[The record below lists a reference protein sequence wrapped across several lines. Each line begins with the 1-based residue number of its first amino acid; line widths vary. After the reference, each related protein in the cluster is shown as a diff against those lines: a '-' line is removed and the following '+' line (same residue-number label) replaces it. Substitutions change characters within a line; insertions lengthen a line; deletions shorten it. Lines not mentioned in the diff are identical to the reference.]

1 MALGVRQGLSERRIE
16 FEAPVFAF
24 VGSGC
29 LLVLELVAARLIAPT
44 LGVSLYT
51 WTSVIGVVL
60 AGISL
65 GNYLGGRVADRW
77 PSRSTLALLYLA
89 ASGASLLVLGVLP
102 VVGSI
107 DLPGSAPALL
117 QVLWVTAVLFL
128 LPSTVLGMPTPLL
141 TRLSLHAVEEGGR
154 VVGRIQAAAA
164 LGSIVCTFL
173 TGFWLISWFG
183 TRHLVAGVAAVLL
196 LLAVWAGLPWL
207 LGSVYLL
214 GAFAVVIVAAGWV
227 SHSGCTRESNYYC
240 IKVKPGIFTFTTVD
254 GRHVKVEPPIQSLF
268 LDHLQHS
275 IIDLRN
281 PTHLLYGYEQLYARV
296 MPRVRPLGSRVDSFF
311 VGGGGYVF
319 PRWMEAKYRGQV
331 TVAEIDPEV
340 TRIARE
346 QLGLRSSPRL
356 TIVNKDARRVL
367 ESTPSTRRFDAIF
380 GDAFNDYEVP
390 FHLTTREFD
399 ELVAAHL
406 RPRGIYLLNVVDGV
420 HYDFLRSKIR
430 TLRLVFPYVAVV
442 RPDRGW
448 PPSEVRDTFVIV
460 AAKTRPTASLMV
472 VSGVSL
478 DTFVA
483 NGHSVVLTDDHVP
496 VDQLLAPVFT
506 AELHTR

>member
-1 MALGVRQGLSERRIE
+1 MALRVRHRLFKGEIE
-16 FEAPVFAF
+16 LEAPVFAF

-65 GNYLGGRVADRW
+65 GNYLGGRIADRW

-89 ASGASLLVLGVLP
+89 ASGASLLVLGVLQ

-128 LPSTVLGMPTPLL
+128 LPATILGMPTPLL

-196 LLAVWAGLPWL
+196 LLAVWAGVPWL
-207 LGSVYLL
+207 LGRIYVL
-214 GAFAVVIVAAGWV
+214 GAFAVVIVAAGWL

-240 IKVKPGIFTFTTVD
+240 IKVKPGTFTLHVQ
-254 GRHVKVEPPIQSLF
+254 GRRIKVEPPIQSLY

-275 IIDLRN
+275 IIDLRH
-281 PTHLLYGYEQLYARV
+281 PTNLLYGYEQLYARV
-296 MPRVRPLGSRVDSFF
+296 MPRMRPLGSRVDSFF
-311 VGGGGYVF
+311 VGGGGFVF

-340 TRIARE
+340 TQVARE

-367 ESTPSTRRFDAIF
+367 ESMPAATRFDAIF

-390 FHLTTREFD
+390 FHLTTRQFVQ
-399 ELVAAHL
+399 LVAAHL
-406 RPRGIYLLNVVDGV
+406 RPSGVYLLNVVDGV
-420 HYDFLRSKIR
+420 HDDFLRSEIR
-430 TLRLVFPYVAVV
+430 TLRLAFPYVALV
-442 RPDRGW
+442 RPDTGW
-448 PPSEVRDTFVIV
+448 PPGKARDTFVIV
-460 AAKTRPTASLMV
+460 AARTRPAGTLPVISAAA
-472 VSGVSL
+472 L

-496 VDQLLAPVFT
+496 VDQLLAPVFSS
-506 AELHTR
+506 ELRGR